1 MASLTNELTVR
12 KIFSRNGLLSKIHPG
27 FEFRPGQLAMAEAVE
42 DILATKGHLIVEA
55 GTGTGKTLAY
65 LAPAILSGQRIVIST
80 GTKNL
85 QEQLFFK
92 DVPLLR
98 ELLGQDLRVSYMKGR
113 ANYACRKR
121 ISDAAREPILSGL
134 EEIADYE
141 IIRSWLETT
150 ATGDRAEIRSL
161 PEDSTVWAKLD
172 ARREFCLGQKCPEF
186 DRCFLTQMRQRAY
199 ESDIIIVNHHLFFAD
214 LAAKDED
221 FGGIIPEYAA
231 VVFDEAHEIEDIAG
245 QYFGLS
251 VSSYQIADLLGDI
264 ASLARRKQFNSP
276 ELERVVEAVR
286 ERAASFFAALPQSEG
301 RTGFTQH
308 EPFFE
313 RHEAEIVNLLRALE
327 LLGTTLELTH
337 KSLDELLPLTR
348 RLQETLRNL
357 EFWIAGGE
365 SAWVYWIERTARGAI
380 HGANQRP
387 RPAALCAVPTG
398 DRRGRGCTLQ
408 ATPIDVSSILSEKL
422 FAAVDTVVLTSATLT
437 VGDSFTYAM
446 SRLGLANARTLALP
460 SHFDYPNQALLYIP
474 PGLPEPRD
482 PAYLDAACAEIE
494 FLLNS
499 SRGRAFVLFTSY
511 SQMRQAYD
519 RVSLSIDYPVLLQ
532 GTGPRS
538 ALLEEFRSTPN
549 CVLFATS
556 SFWQGVDVQ
565 GEQLSCVIIDK
576 LPFAVPGD
584 PVVAARIENIRAAGG
599 NPFYDYQL
607 PHAALTL
614 KQGFGRLIRSRSD
627 RGVLALL
634 DNRILKQ
641 RYGKVFLDSLPA
653 YAVTGQRSEVER
665 FFNV

>member
-27 FEFRPGQLAMAEAVE
+27 FEFRQGQLTMAEAVE
-42 DILATKGHLIVEA
+42 ETLATKGRLIVEA

-65 LAPAILSGQRIVIST
+65 LAPAILSGRRIVIST

-98 ELLGQDLRVSYMKGR
+98 QLLGQDLRVSYMKGR
-113 ANYACRKR
+113 ANYACRKH
-121 ISDAAREPILSGL
+121 IADAAREPILSGL

-141 IIRSWLETT
+141 IIRSWLESTV
-150 ATGDRAEIRSL
+150 TGDRAEIRSL

-186 DRCFLTQMRQRAY
+186 DRCFLTQMRQRAH

-231 VVFDEAHEIEDIAG
+231 VIFDEAHEIEDIAG

-276 ELERVVEAVR
+276 ELDRVLEAVR

-301 RTGFTQH
+301 RTGFTTHQQ
-308 EPFFE
+308 FFE
-313 RHEAEIVNLLRALE
+313 RHEPEIVNLLRALE
-327 LLGTTLELTH
+327 LLGSTLELTH
-337 KSLDELLPLTR
+337 KGLDELLPLTR
-348 RLQETLRNL
+348 RLQETMRKL
-357 EFWIAGGE
+357 EFWIAGRE

-387 RPAALCAVPTG
+387 RHAASCAVPAG
-398 DRRGRGCTLQ
+398 ERRGRGCTLQ
-408 ATPIDVSSILSEKL
+408 AIPIDVSSILAEKL

-437 VGDSFTYAM
+437 VGDSFAYAM
-446 SRLGLANARTLALP
+446 SRLGLTNARTLAVP

-482 PAYLDAACAEIE
+482 PAYLDAACREIE

-511 SQMRQAYD
+511 QQMRQAYD
-519 RVSLSIDYPVLLQ
+519 RVSLAIDYPVLLQ
-532 GTGPRS
+532 GTGPRG
-538 ALLEEFRSTPN
+538 ALLEEFRATPN

-584 PVVAARIENIRAAGG
+584 PVVAARIGRIRAAGG

-607 PHAALTL
+607 PQAALTL

-653 YAVTGQRSEVER
+653 YAVTGQPSEVER

>member
-42 DILATKGHLIVEA
+42 DILATKGHLIAEA

-65 LAPAILSGQRIVIST
+65 LAPAILSGQRVVIST

-121 ISDAAREPILSGL
+121 IADAAREPILSGL

-141 IIRSWLETT
+141 IIRSWLDTT
-150 ATGDRAEIRSL
+150 VTGDRAEIRSL

-186 DRCFLTQMRQRAY
+186 DRCFLTQMRQHAH

-221 FGGIIPEYAA
+221 FGGIIPDYAA

-276 ELERVVEAVR
+276 ELDRVVEAVR

-308 EPFFE
+308 EQFFE
-313 RHEAEIVNLLRALE
+313 RHETEIVNLLRALE

-337 KSLDELLPLTR
+337 KSLDELLPLAR
-348 RLQETLRNL
+348 RLQETMRKL

-365 SAWVYWIERTARGAI
+365 SAWVYWVE
-380 HGANQRP
+380 
-387 RPAALCAVPTG
+387 
-398 DRRGRGCTLQ
+398 RRGRGCTLQ
-408 ATPIDVSSILSEKL
+408 AIPIDVSSILAEKL

-437 VGDSFTYAM
+437 VGDSFAYAM
-446 SRLGLANARTLALP
+446 SRLGLTNARTLAVP

-538 ALLEEFRSTPN
+538 ALLEEFRTTPN

-584 PVVAARIENIRAAGG
+584 PVVAARIGRIRAAGG

-607 PHAALTL
+607 PQAALTL

>member
-27 FEFRPGQLAMAEAVE
+27 FEFRPGQLTMAEAVE

-121 ISDAAREPILSGL
+121 IADAAREPILSGL

-141 IIRSWLETT
+141 IIRSWLDTT
-150 ATGDRAEIRSL
+150 VTGDRAEIRSL

-199 ESDIIIVNHHLFFAD
+199 ESDNIIVNHHLFFAD

-231 VVFDEAHEIEDIAG
+231 VIFDEAHEIEDIAG

-348 RLQETLRNL
+348 RLKETLHKL

-365 SAWVYWIERTARGAI
+365 SAWVYWVE
-380 HGANQRP
+380 
-387 RPAALCAVPTG
+387 
-398 DRRGRGCTLQ
+398 RRGRGCILQ
-408 ATPIDVSSILSEKL
+408 AIPIDVSSILAEKL

-437 VGDSFTYAM
+437 VGDSFAYAT
-446 SRLGLANARTLALP
+446 SRLGLTNARTLAVP

-584 PVVAARIENIRAAGG
+584 PVVAARIGRIRAAGG

-607 PHAALTL
+607 PQAALTL

-653 YAVTGQRSEVER
+653 YAVTGEPSEVER